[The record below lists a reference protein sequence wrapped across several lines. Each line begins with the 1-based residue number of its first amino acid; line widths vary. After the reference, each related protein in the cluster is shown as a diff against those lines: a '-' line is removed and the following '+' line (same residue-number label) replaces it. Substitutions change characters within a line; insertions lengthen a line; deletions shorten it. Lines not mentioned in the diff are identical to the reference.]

1 MFIHLEDSNDF
12 ENLIKGDEVLV
23 DFFATW
29 CGPCKMLTPELED
42 LCEEHE
48 EITVVKIDVDKF
60 PLLASKFNI
69 RAVPTLIVFKNGEN
83 KKITQGYMDKDA
95 LLALVKNA

>member
-69 RAVPTLIVFKNGEN
+69 RAVPTLIVFKKGEN
-83 KKITQGYMDKDA
+83 KKVTQGYMDKDA
-95 LLALVKNA
+95 LLALIKNA

>member
-60 PLLASKFNI
+60 PLLASKFNV
-69 RAVPTLIVFKNGEN
+69 RAVPTFIVFKKGEN
-83 KKITQGYMDKDA
+83 KKVTQGYMDKDA